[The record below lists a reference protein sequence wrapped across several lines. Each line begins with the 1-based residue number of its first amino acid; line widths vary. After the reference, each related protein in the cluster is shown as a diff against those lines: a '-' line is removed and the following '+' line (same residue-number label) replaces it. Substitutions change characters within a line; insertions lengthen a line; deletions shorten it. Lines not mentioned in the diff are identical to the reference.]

1 MSRLHRFVPFTVLSA
16 IFACGT
22 FGCAFGD
29 RRVETTY
36 RPVMSI
42 KARAPQAVDVPP
54 FASKRGLK
62 NEAQIGQVRN
72 NFGMVTA
79 KVFTKSGDAAGW
91 VRRALNDELAAAGY
105 TVNRGATPAT
115 PAATVINGTLEEFM
129 SDVGFD
135 GFSTR
140 LRVRLVVTQYGTARL
155 DKSFDVEDGG
165 SGLTASAGE
174 YQEVCQAALTK
185 LMRRAVPEVIAAIE
199 R

>member
-1 MSRLHRFVPFTVLSA
+1 MSRLHPFVSFTVFGA
-16 IFACGT
+16 ILACGT
-22 FGCAFGD
+22 CGCAFGD
-29 RRVETTY
+29 RRVEATY

-72 NFGMVTA
+72 TFGMVTA
-79 KVFTKSGDAAGW
+79 KVFTRSGDAAGW
-91 VRRALNDELAAAGY
+91 VRRALADELTAAGY
-105 TVNRGATPAT
+105 TVNGGAAPAAA
-115 PAATVINGTLEEFM
+115 AATVVNGTLEEFM
-129 SDVGFD
+129 SDVGSD

-140 LRVRLVVTQYGTARL
+140 LRVRLVVTRDGTSRL

-185 LMRRAVPEVIAAIE
+185 LMRRAMPEVIAAIE
-199 R
+199 G